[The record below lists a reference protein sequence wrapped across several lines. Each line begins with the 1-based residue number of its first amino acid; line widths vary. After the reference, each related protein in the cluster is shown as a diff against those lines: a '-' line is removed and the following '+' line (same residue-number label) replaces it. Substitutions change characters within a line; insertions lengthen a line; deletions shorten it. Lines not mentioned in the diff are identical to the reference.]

1 MPSKC
6 SYCGEEY
13 QGSWTGH
20 AETCRWLHPSKE
32 AEGNPEL
39 RPIRVDVQREVLAG
53 LAQLSEIATS
63 AYQELHR
70 RYLPQRTLSHMR
82 DIEALAK
89 NLIGKLEAI
98 V

>member
-13 QGSWTGH
+13 EGSWTEH
-20 AETCRWLHPSKE
+20 AETCKWLHLARETAGIP
-32 AEGNPEL
+32 AL
-39 RPIRVDVQREVLAG
+39 MPIRVDVQREVLAG

-63 AYQELHR
+63 AYQELHQ

-82 DIEALAK
+82 EIEALAK
-89 NLIGKLEAI
+89 DLIGKLEEI

>member
-6 SYCGEEY
+6 AYCGEEY
-13 QGSWTGH
+13 TGSWTEH
-20 AETCRWLHPSKE
+20 AETCNWLHPTT
-32 AEGNPEL
+32 EGNPEL

-70 RYLPQRTLSHMR
+70 RYLPQRTLSHMKE
-82 DIEALAK
+82 IEALAK

>member
-6 SYCGEEY
+6 AYCGEEY
-13 QGSWTGH
+13 EGSWTEH
-20 AETCRWLHPSKE
+20 AKTCRWLHPSKE
-32 AEGNPEL
+32 TEGNPEL

-63 AYQELHR
+63 AYQELYR